1 MGLRPLRLQG
11 VGFVSVS
18 CRPQAESIIAICV
31 LVCYIQINCVCVL
44 TGIVFAAVV
53 LGAVCPALL
62 ISPAAASVAGYKYI
76 ATSESGV
83 MKYVGNVRCF
93 PSPALGVRR
102 ACVFDDLLV
111 EPDGRRNHMKMMLVC
126 DNYAYAPYGVSR
138 MGQIARPGS
147 LMALAADWM
156 C

>member
-1 MGLRPLRLQG
+1 M
-11 VGFVSVS
+11 
-18 CRPQAESIIAICV
+18 CV
-31 LVCYIQINCVCVL
+31 LRVS
-44 TGIVFAAVV
+44 VFAA
-53 LGAVCPALL
+53 LFLWAVCPALL

-83 MKYVGNVRCF
+83 MKYVGNVRCS
-93 PSPALGVRR
+93 PSPELGVRR

-126 DNYAYAPYGVSR
+126 DNYSYAPYMVSG